1 MIYISEHLKSREK
14 MIDKFPESVIEKL
27 RYYVY
32 RLIDPR
38 NGETFYVGKGNK
50 NRVFDHL
57 AQEADSDDD
66 ALTEKIERIRQI
78 KSSGL
83 DVLHIIHRH
92 GMDEETAFAVEA
104 ALIEA
109 YPGLTNLAGGHGN
122 QDFGVMHA
130 TEIINMYEAQDADLS
145 LHKIIMIN
153 VNDAE
158 QRSLYNSTRLA
169 WRMSKEKAEKAEYVL
184 AVSKGLI
191 RGVFKP
197 TRWMDA
203 TPEHFPG
210 IEPMPGRIG
219 FEGEIA
225 EPHICEIYLR
235 KKVPDEY
242 RKRGAANPIKYSY

>member
-1 MIYISEHLKSREK
+1 MNLMKIN
-14 MIDKFPESVIEKL
+14 KFPESVIEKL
-27 RYYVY
+27 GVYVY

-38 NGETFYVGKGNK
+38 NGETFYVGKGVG
-50 NRVFDHL
+50 NRVYSHL
-57 AQEADSDDD
+57 ECAIDSNED
-66 ALTEKIERIRQI
+66 ATSEKLERIREI
-78 KSSGL
+78 NSTGL
-83 DVLHIIHRH
+83 EVLHIIHRH
-92 GMDEETAFAVEA
+92 GMDHDTAFAVEA

-130 TEIINMYEAQDADLS
+130 TEIVAMYEAKDADLS
-145 LHKIIMIN
+145 KHKVIMIN

-158 QRSLYNSTRLA
+158 QKNLYNATRMA
-169 WRMSKEKAEKAEYVL
+169 WRMSKEKAQQADYVL

-197 TRWMDA
+197 TKWMEA
-203 TPEHFPG
+203 TTENFPTLS
-210 IEPMPGRIG
+210 ESMQGRIG
-219 FEGEIA
+219 FEGEVA
-225 EPHICEIYLR
+225 PPEICEIYLR

>member
-1 MIYISEHLKSREK
+1 
-14 MIDKFPESVIEKL
+14 MIDKFSDSVIEKL

-38 NGETFYVGKGNK
+38 NGETFYVGKGTG
-50 NRVFDHL
+50 NRVFNHV
-57 AQEADSDDD
+57 AEQPDSDGD
-66 ALTEKIERIRQI
+66 LYSEKIGRIREI
-78 KSSGL
+78 KSAGL

-92 GMDEETAFAVEA
+92 GMDSETAFAVEA

-122 QDFGVMHA
+122 TDFGVMHA
-130 TEIINMYEAQDADLS
+130 AEIVRMYEALDADLS
-145 LHKIIMIN
+145 AHKIIMIN

-158 QRSLYNSTRLA
+158 QRDLYESTRLA
-169 WRMSKEKAEKAEYVL
+169 WRMKKDNAEQAEYVL

-191 RGVFKP
+191 RGVFRP

-203 TPEHFPG
+203 TPENFPG
-210 IEPMPGRIG
+210 IESMPGRIG
-219 FEGEIA
+219 FEGVIA
-225 EPHICEIYLR
+225 EPQIRDLYLG

>member
-1 MIYISEHLKSREK
+1 MTDLT
-14 MIDKFPESVIEKL
+14 KFPEGVIEKL
-27 RYYVY
+27 GVYVY

-38 NGETFYVGKGNK
+38 NGETFYVGKGVG
-50 NRVFDHL
+50 NRVFSHL
-57 AQEADSDDD
+57 QGAISTTGEEDSVS
-66 ALTEKIERIRQI
+66 EKLERIREI
-78 KSSGL
+78 KSTGL

-92 GMDEETAFAVEA
+92 GMDHDTAFAVEA

-130 TEIINMYEAQDADLS
+130 TEIIAMYEAKEADLS
-145 LHKIIMIN
+145 QHKVIMIN

-158 QRSLYNSTRLA
+158 QRDLYNATRFA
-169 WRMSKEKAEKAEYVL
+169 WRMSKEKAEQAEYVL

-197 TRWMDA
+197 LKWMDA
-203 TPEHFPG
+203 TVANFPSLYDR
-210 IEPMPGRIG
+210 PGRIG
-219 FEGEIA
+219 FEGEFASPEIA
-225 EPHICEIYLR
+225 ELYLR

>member
-1 MIYISEHLKSREK
+1 MTDLT
-14 MIDKFPESVIEKL
+14 KFPDGVIEKL
-27 RYYVY
+27 GVYVY

-38 NGETFYVGKGNK
+38 NGETFYVGKGVG
-50 NRVFDHL
+50 NRVFSHL
-57 AQEADSDDD
+57 QGAISTTGEEDSVS
-66 ALTEKIERIRQI
+66 EKLERIREI
-78 KSSGL
+78 KSTGL

-92 GMDEETAFAVEA
+92 GMDHDTAFAVEA

-130 TEIINMYEAQDADLS
+130 NEIIAMYEAKEADLS
-145 LHKIIMIN
+145 QHKVIMIN

-158 QRSLYNSTRLA
+158 QRDLYNATRFA
-169 WRMSKEKAEKAEYVL
+169 WRMSKEKAEQAEYVL

-197 TRWMDA
+197 LKWMDA
-203 TPEHFPG
+203 TAANFPSFFDR
-210 IEPMPGRIG
+210 PGRIG
-219 FEGEIA
+219 FDGEFA
-225 EPHICEIYLR
+225 SPEICEMYLR

-242 RKRGAANPIKYSY
+242 RKRGAANPIKYSW

>member
-1 MIYISEHLKSREK
+1 

-57 AQEADSDDD
+57 AQEADSDQD
-66 ALTEKIERIRQI
+66 LLSEKIGRIREI
-78 KSSGL
+78 KSAGL
-83 DVLHIIHRH
+83 EVLHIIHRH

-130 TEIINMYEAQDADLS
+130 TEVISMYEAQDADLS

-158 QRSLYNSTRLA
+158 QRNLYNSTRMA
-169 WRMSKEKAEKAEYVL
+169 WRMSKEKAEQADYVL

-197 TRWMDA
+197 NGWMEA
-203 TPEHFPG
+203 TVENFPG
-210 IEPMPGRIG
+210 LEVSLPGRIG
-219 FEGEIA
+219 FVGEKA
-225 EPHICEIYLR
+225 SQEICEMYLR

>member
-1 MIYISEHLKSREK
+1 MN
-14 MIDKFPESVIEKL
+14 KFPESVIEKL
-27 RYYVY
+27 GVYVY

-38 NGETFYVGKGNK
+38 NGETFYIGKGIG
-50 NRVFDHL
+50 NRVFAHL
-57 AQEADSDDD
+57 QGAIDSGED
-66 ALTEKIERIRQI
+66 ATSEKLERIREI
-78 KSSGL
+78 NSTGL
-83 DVLHIIHRH
+83 EVLHIIHRH
-92 GMDEETAFAVEA
+92 GMDHDTAYAVEA

-130 TEIINMYEAQDADLS
+130 TEIIHMYEAQDADLT

-158 QRSLYNSTRLA
+158 QRSLYNSTRMA
-169 WRMSKEKAEKAEYVL
+169 WRMSKEKAEQADYVL

-191 RGVFKP
+191 RGVFRPKK
-197 TRWMDA
+197 WMDA
-203 TPEHFPG
+203 TTENFPSLSASL
-210 IEPMPGRIG
+210 PKRIG
-219 FEGEIA
+219 FIGEEA
-225 EPHICEIYLR
+225 PSEICAMYLR